1 MRDALT
7 IIVRSSESEPFQRS
21 RVRMPFGGFLK
32 SLRENRVVV
41 IVADEF
47 KSGDVTV
54 DFMGKPLPRHG
65 VRRPWRYVL
74 AR

>member
-21 RVRMPFGGFLK
+21 RVRMPFGDFEV
-32 SLRENRVVV
+32 LRENRVVV